1 MPTLSETESSVRGG
15 AVMGQGVHGR
25 TFDAGDV
32 GDAGDAGRDR
42 ATLYAELLRPEAQA
56 CRWELHLAGGRTVE
70 CDAGP
75 ARADLIKAVRGAKSF
90 VAKTFIAARNRTAE
104 EAFGLEMEMRG
115 RVLRAYGSDDV
126 AREFTTVTSGLP
138 ISLPGRGP
146 SSELVGMR
154 LRMPSVPSVR
164 SMPSKRSGGE
174 DTFYMLSSKCDT
186 PLDRHAFERPGE
198 LIEMARDVL
207 DSFARL
213 HAGGMLHADVK
224 LDNMV
229 FCSMAGA
236 KARGRRRRF
245 KLIDWGGSIGESELR
260 DRYMS
265 TQEPKNTCSPMAWYA
280 WGLGPRL
287 TVKAFMLLH
296 ARMYRSEFL
305 TSLEFVR
312 FCASSLESFTHAV
325 ERIECREHEAR
336 GQRGGSGGTRWSR
349 RLSGLLPAERKV
361 RLALLAE
368 HTRSFD
374 LYNLGLALASLAV
387 STPAGTLDGAVHARV
402 MRLARSL
409 THYGDADFAGNDAA
423 LAWRQS
429 QVSQAE

>member
-1 MPTLSETESSVRGG
+1 MSVLSESGRQRWPSVLGG

-25 TFDAGDV
+25 TFDAGDTKH
-32 GDAGDAGRDR
+32 DR

-56 CRWELHLAGGRTVE
+56 CRWELHLAGGRTAE

-75 ARADLIKAVRGAKSF
+75 ARAALIKAVRGAKGF
-90 VAKTFIAARNRTAE
+90 VAKTFIAASNRTAE
-104 EAFGLEMEMRG
+104 EAFALEMEMRG
-115 RVLRAYGSDDV
+115 RVLRAYGSDAA

-138 ISLPGRGP
+138 VSLSLPGRGP
-146 SSELVGMR
+146 SASELVGMR
-154 LRMPSVPSVR
+154 LRR
-164 SMPSKRSGGE
+164 ASGTSGE
-174 DTFYMLSSKCDT
+174 DTFYMLSSKCDA
-186 PLDRHAFERPGE
+186 PLDRHAFERPDE
-198 LIEMARDVL
+198 LVEMARDLL

-213 HAGGMLHADVK
+213 HAGGVLHADVK

-229 FCSMAGA
+229 FCSMSMSGVR
-236 KARGRRRRF
+236 ARGKGRRF
-245 KLIDWGGSIGESELR
+245 KLIDWGGSIGEGELR
-260 DRYMS
+260 ERYMS

-296 ARMYRSEFL
+296 ARMFRSEFL
-305 TSLEFVR
+305 TSLEFIR

-325 ERIECREHEAR
+325 ERIEQRVASAAAKGRR
-336 GQRGGSGGTRWSR
+336 GASGGDGASAADARWSR
-349 RLSGLLPAERKV
+349 RLAGHLPAERKV
-361 RLALLAE
+361 RLAILAE

-387 STPAGTLDGAVHARV
+387 STPAGTLDADVHARV

-423 LAWRQS
+423 RASRSLRL
-429 QVSQAE
+429 